1 MGKKDFKLEL
11 YKARNTVFTTR
22 EISLLLSD
30 PNRDS
35 LKAKINYYVKKGV
48 IKQVRRGIYVKD
60 EYDKFELATKIYV
73 PSYISLETVL
83 QEEGI
88 IFQHYEKIFV
98 ISYLSRVAIADGN
111 SIVFRKVKDY
121 LGLGKPIL
129 MANVKGRERFLIP
142 YENVIFY
149 HPSNIEDLAQ
159 KIRILTS
166 DETITEKMRKNN
178 ITLARRFNWQVLVE
192 KSGIIEKLRAP

>member
-22 EISLLLSD
+22 EISLLLGD

-60 EYDKFELATKIYV
+60 EYDKFELATRIYV

-98 ISYLSRVAIADGN
+98 VSYLSRVAIADGN

-121 LGLGKPIL
+121 LLLNSLGLITKENYTI
-129 MANVKGRERFLIP
+129 ATKERAFLDSL
-142 YENVIFY
+142 YLYHEYHFDNLDALDRKKVI
-149 HPSNIEDLAQ
+149 ELAVIYQ
-159 KIRILTS
+159 NKQLLRKIDKIF
-166 DETITEKMRKNN
+166 K
-178 ITLARRFNWQVLVE
+178 
-192 KSGIIEKLRAP
+192 